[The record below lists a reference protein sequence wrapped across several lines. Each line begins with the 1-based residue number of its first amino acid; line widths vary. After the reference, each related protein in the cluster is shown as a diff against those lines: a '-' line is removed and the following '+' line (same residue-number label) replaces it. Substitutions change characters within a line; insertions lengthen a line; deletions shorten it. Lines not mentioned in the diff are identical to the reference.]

1 MLSRLIIISLLLT
14 GCSDA
19 PDKPM
24 NVSDE
29 LMPFVAE
36 AFQTIKKS
44 GGNLKDDDINIILV
58 DHWDSPYMI
67 GTIATARGGM
77 FKEGI
82 VHIEVSKTMWA
93 QLTYVQKRW
102 VIIHE
107 ILHDMYNL
115 KHGAVL
121 FMHPAVD
128 GSETGTKYKRA
139 VKDLATFFSYYP
151 NGFKPN
157 N

>member
-14 GCSDA
+14 GCSNA
-19 PDKPM
+19 PDSPM
-24 NVSDE
+24 NVSDK

-36 AFQTIKKS
+36 AFETIKRS
-44 GGNLKDDDINIILV
+44 GGNLKDDDINITIV
-58 DHWDSPYMI
+58 EHWDSPYMR
-67 GTIATARGGM
+67 GTIAIAHGM
-77 FKEGI
+77 FKDGI
-82 VHIEVSKTMWA
+82 VNIEVSKSMWA
-93 QLTYVQKRW
+93 RLTYDQKRW
-102 VIIHE
+102 VIMHE

-128 GSETGTKYKRA
+128 GSEGGIKYKRA